1 MGGNNSKEDN
11 NNWRQNSSV
20 RSSSSASS
28 WGSYPDPQ
36 SGYGHGG
43 YAYEPQ
49 QPSYPT
55 QQPYYAQPPPPP
67 PNYGNEPQPHASG
80 RVAGHRNEKRLDRK
94 YSRIT
99 DNYNSIDEVR
109 DALVVG
115 DVLLC
120 LTLACHGIK
129 SWLFLSGWALKC
141 FSSFGF
147 VLCTFIFLINI
158 IWQLRIQNIYFLFFK
173 KYFGIWYW
181 ESFILN

>member
-129 SWLFLSGWALKC
+129 PWLFYLSGNWNAFLHLAL
-141 FSSFGF
+141 FYV
-147 VLCTFIFLINI
+147 VLFL
-158 IWQLRIQNIYFLFFK
+158 
-173 KYFGIWYW
+173 
-181 ESFILN
+181 